1 MYCYRTCSLLYYVDA
16 NQTDELSSKPNES
29 IQIIAGQAQGSVLSQ
44 GAGGT
49 Q

>member
-1 MYCYRTCSLLYYVDA
+1 MFLVIYTDA
-16 NQTDELSSKPNES
+16 DQTGEVSSKPNES
-29 IQIIAGQAQGSVLSQ
+29 SRITVGEAQGSVLSQ

>member
-1 MYCYRTCSLLYYVDA
+1 MFLVIYADA
-16 NQTDELSSKPNES
+16 DQAGKLSSKPNES
-29 IQIIAGQAQGSVLSQ
+29 SQITVREAQGSVLSQ